1 MFLFSVTNFQLL
13 ILFSFL
19 KLFFSVVVNVY
30 LLRSSVWDSASCTSV
45 GLCYCPQLCLPWYC
59 CVVVISTSL
68 LANNPEHGVHA
79 LPSECRL
86 PWSLLLTFARFL
98 IRLFA
103 GFVSLGS
110 ELWELICS
118 RYNSCGLGLCSFCIP
133 SFQLLKISAQQFCL
147 LHFYLMVVLWM
158 LYLRPLPCALDLD
171 SFLLSVLWCHM
182 VSHSML
188 KSITYLELILYRE
201 NHVAFSSAYAWP
213 IGSALTWPSI
223 IQLLWHWSESNS
235 HLMFCSSDL
244 CVYLANNTRSSY
256 TNCTV
261 HSTVR

>member
-147 LHFYLMVVLWM
+147 CIF
-158 LYLRPLPCALDLD
+158 
-171 SFLLSVLWCHM
+171 
-182 VSHSML
+182 
-188 KSITYLELILYRE
+188 I
-201 NHVAFSSAYAWP
+201 
-213 IGSALTWPSI
+213 
-223 IQLLWHWSESNS
+223 
-235 HLMFCSSDL
+235 
-244 CVYLANNTRSSY
+244 
-256 TNCTV
+256 
-261 HSTVR
+261 